1 MTTPKTTPKTL
12 PQTPPKSTA
21 DASMNEGALDKLRE
35 KIDAIDGQ
43 LLELFNQ
50 RAKCAIDVA
59 EIKREL
65 SDDAAASINFFRPDR
80 EAQVIKRLK
89 SLNQGPLSN
98 DEVGRLIRE
107 IMSACLA
114 LEQPLKI
121 AYLGPEGT
129 FTQSAALKHFGHSV
143 STVPMS
149 SIPDVFNSVESG
161 HADYGLVPVE
171 NSTEGVISHTLD
183 MFIDSN
189 LKVCGEVEIRIHHH
203 LAMRSQDVTKIKY
216 IYSHQQSFAQCRRW
230 LDQNFPGIERIPVS
244 SNAEAARLASLEDDA
259 AAICGLP
266 AVEVFKLKICY
277 ENIEDLSDNTT
288 RFVIIGDQDVDSSGN
303 DKTSLLIS
311 TRNIP
316 GALLGLLQPLADHG
330 ISMNKIESR
339 PSHGGKWAYVFFIDI
354 DGHQQDQGVIKALN
368 ELKHQAALFKI
379 LGSYPKASL

>member
-1 MTTPKTTPKTL
+1 MTDDDL
-12 PQTPPKSTA
+12 
-21 DASMNEGALDKLRE
+21 EKLRGR
-35 KIDAIDGQ
+35 IDQIDDQ

-50 RAKCAIDVA
+50 RARCAVEVA
-59 EIKREL
+59 EVKRALNQGEE
-65 SDDAAASINFFRPDR
+65 DINFFRPDR

-107 IMSACLA
+107 VMSACLA

-149 SIPDVFNSVESG
+149 SIPDVFSSVKSG

-183 MFIDSN
+183 MFIDSD

-203 LAMRSQDVTKIKY
+203 LANRSQDTSRIRH

-244 SNAEAARLASLEDDA
+244 SNAEAARLASVEDDA

-266 AVEVFKLKICY
+266 AVEIFDLKICH

-288 RFVIIGDQDVDSSGN
+288 RFVIIGNQDVDPSGN

-311 TRNIP
+311 TRNVP
-316 GALLGLLQPLADHG
+316 GALLGLLQPLADNG

-339 PSHGGKWAYVFFIDI
+339 PAQGHKWAYVFFIDI
-354 DGHQQDQGVIKALN
+354 DGHQRDADVATALN
-368 ELKHQAALFKI
+368 QLKQQASLFKI

>member
-1 MTTPKTTPKTL
+1 M
-12 PQTPPKSTA
+12 S
-21 DASMNEGALDKLRE
+21 DRALQELRDQ
-35 KIDAIDGQ
+35 IDEIDEQ
-43 LLELFNQ
+43 LLALFNR
-50 RAKCAIDVA
+50 RAGCAVSVADVKRADSSSPDDTID
-59 EIKREL
+59 
-65 SDDAAASINFFRPDR
+65 FFRPDR
-80 EAQVIKRLK
+80 EAQVIKRIK
-89 SLNQGPLSN
+89 ALNRGPLSN

-107 IMSACLA
+107 VMSACLA

-149 SIPDVFNSVESG
+149 SIPDVFSAVESE

-183 MFIDSN
+183 MFIDSQ

-203 LAMRSQDVTKIKY
+203 LVNKTQEVDQIKY

-244 SNAEAARLASLEDDA
+244 SNAEAARLAKEDMAA
-259 AAICGLP
+259 AAICGMP
-266 AVEVFKLKICY
+266 AVEVFDLKICY
-277 ENIEDLSDNTT
+277 ENIEDVADNTT
-288 RFVIIGDQDVDSSGN
+288 RFVIIGHPDIEPSGS

-311 TRNIP
+311 AKNRP
-316 GALLGLLQPLADHG
+316 GALLGLLQPLADNG

-339 PSHGGKWAYVFFIDI
+339 PAPERKWQYVFFIDI
-354 DGHQQDQGVIKALN
+354 DGHQNEPDVGKALQ
-368 ELKHQAALFKI
+368 ELKQQAALFKI

>member
-1 MTTPKTTPKTL
+1 MTD
-12 PQTPPKSTA
+12 
-21 DASMNEGALDKLRE
+21 DALEKLR
-35 KIDAIDGQ
+35 KRIDAIDEQ

-50 RAKCAIDVA
+50 RASCAVDVA
-59 EIKREL
+59 AVKRAL
-65 SDDAAASINFFRPDR
+65 SEAVDEGIDFFRPDR
-80 EAQVIKRLK
+80 EAQVINRLK
-89 SLNQGPLSN
+89 SLNNGPLSD

-107 IMSACLA
+107 VMSACLA

-129 FTQSAALKHFGHSV
+129 FTQSAALKHFGQSV
-143 STVPMS
+143 STAPMS

-183 MFIDSN
+183 MFMDSK
-189 LKVCGEVEIRIHHH
+189 LKICGEVEIRVHHH
-203 LAMRSQDVTKIKY
+203 LASKSQNVAQIKH

-230 LDQNFPGIERIPVS
+230 LDQNLPGIERIPVS
-244 SNAEAARLASLEDDA
+244 SNAEAARLASVESDA

-266 AVEVFKLKICY
+266 AVEIFGLKICF
-277 ENIEDLSDNTT
+277 ENIEDLADNTT
-288 RFVIIGDQDVDSSGN
+288 RFVIIGSQAVGPSGN

-311 TRNIP
+311 TKNVP

-339 PSHGGKWAYVFFIDI
+339 PAQGHKWAYVFFIDI
-354 DGHQQDQGVIKALN
+354 DGHQDDKNVTEALN
-368 ELKHQAALFKI
+368 ELQQQAALFKI

>member
-1 MTTPKTTPKTL
+1 MND
-12 PQTPPKSTA
+12 
-21 DASMNEGALDKLRE
+21 DALEKLR
-35 KIDAIDGQ
+35 KRIDTIDEQ

-50 RAKCAIDVA
+50 RASCAVDVA
-59 EIKREL
+59 AVKRALNE
-65 SDDAAASINFFRPDR
+65 AADEGVDFFRPDR
-80 EAQVIKRLK
+80 EAQVINRLK
-89 SLNQGPLSN
+89 SLNQGPLSD

-107 IMSACLA
+107 VMSACLA

-149 SIPDVFNSVESG
+149 SIPDVFNSIESG
-161 HADYGLVPVE
+161 HANYGLVPVE

-183 MFIDSN
+183 MFMDSK
-189 LKVCGEVEIRIHHH
+189 LKICGEVEIRVHHH
-203 LAMRSQDVTKIKY
+203 LASSSQDVSQIKH

-230 LDQNFPGIERIPVS
+230 LDQNFPGIERTPVS
-244 SNAEAARLASLEDDA
+244 SNAEAARLASVESDA

-266 AVEVFKLKICY
+266 AVEIFGLKICF

-288 RFVIIGDQDVDSSGN
+288 RFVIIGGQDVGASGN

-311 TRNIP
+311 TKNVP

-339 PSHGGKWAYVFFIDI
+339 PAQGHKWAYVFFIDI
-354 DGHQQDQGVIKALN
+354 DGHQDDKNVTAALN
-368 ELKHQAALFKI
+368 ELQQQAALFKI

>member
-1 MTTPKTTPKTL
+1 MNDDPL
-12 PQTPPKSTA
+12 
-21 DASMNEGALDKLRE
+21 ASLRDQ
-35 KIDAIDGQ
+35 IDAIDEQ
-43 LLELFNQ
+43 LLDLFNQ
-50 RAKCAIDVA
+50 RARCAVEVA
-59 EIKREL
+59 EVKRTL
-65 SDDAAASINFFRPDR
+65 TDSDDDINFFRPDR

-89 SLNQGPLSN
+89 SLNPGPLAD

-107 IMSACLA
+107 VMSACLA

-161 HADYGLVPVE
+161 HANYGLVPVE
-171 NSTEGVISHTLD
+171 NSTEGVVSHTLD

-203 LAMRSQDVTKIKY
+203 LANRSQDMSKVQR

-230 LDQNFPGIERIPVS
+230 LDQNCPGIDRIPVS
-244 SNAEAARLASLEDDA
+244 SNAEAARLASEQADA

-266 AVEVFKLKICY
+266 AVEIFGLKICY
-277 ENIEDLSDNTT
+277 QNIEDLSDNTT
-288 RFVIIGDQDVDSSGN
+288 RFVIIGNQDVDPSGN

-311 TRNIP
+311 TQNVP
-316 GALLGLLQPLADHG
+316 GALLRLLQPLADNG

-339 PSHGGKWAYVFFIDI
+339 PAQGRKWAYVFFIDI
-354 DGHQQDQGVIKALN
+354 DGHQRDENVISALE
-368 ELKHQAALFKI
+368 ELRPQASLFKI
-379 LGSYPKASL
+379 LGSYPKATL

>member
-1 MTTPKTTPKTL
+1 MND
-12 PQTPPKSTA
+12 
-21 DASMNEGALDKLRE
+21 DALAKLRARIDDIDE
-35 KIDAIDGQ
+35 K
-43 LLELFNQ
+43 LLKLFNE
-50 RAKCAIDVA
+50 RARCAVEVA
-59 EIKREL
+59 GVKREL
-65 SDDAAASINFFRPDR
+65 DNGEDGINFFRPDR
-80 EAQVIKRLK
+80 EAKVMQRIK
-89 SLNQGPLSN
+89 SLNGGPLSD

-107 IMSACLA
+107 VMSACLA

-149 SIPDVFNSVESG
+149 SIPDVFSSVESD

-189 LKVCGEVEIRIHHH
+189 LKVCGEVEIPIHHH
-203 LAMRSQDVTKIKY
+203 LANKTQDMTNVRH

-230 LDQNFPGIERIPVS
+230 LDQNCPGIERIPVS
-244 SNAEAARLASLEDDA
+244 SNAEAARLASEEADA

-266 AVEVFKLKICY
+266 AVEIFDLKICY

-288 RFVIIGDQDVDSSGN
+288 RFVIIGDQDVDPSGN

-311 TRNIP
+311 TKNVP

-339 PSHGGKWAYVFFIDI
+339 PAQGHKWAYVFFIDI
-354 DGHQQDQGVIKALN
+354 DGHQKDEAAIRALE
-368 ELKHQAALFKI
+368 ELKQQASWFKI
-379 LGSYPKASL
+379 LGSYPKATL

>member
-1 MTTPKTTPKTL
+1 
-12 PQTPPKSTA
+12 
-21 DASMNEGALDKLRE
+21 MNEDGLEKLR
-35 KIDAIDGQ
+35 KRIDTIDAQ

-50 RAKCAIDVA
+50 RASCAVDVA
-59 EIKREL
+59 AVKREL
-65 SDDAAASINFFRPDR
+65 SEALDEGVDFFRPDR
-80 EAQVIKRLK
+80 EAQVISRLK
-89 SLNQGPLSN
+89 SLNQGPLSD

-107 IMSACLA
+107 VMSACLA

-149 SIPDVFNSVESG
+149 SIPDVFNSIESG
-161 HADYGLVPVE
+161 HANYGLVPVE

-183 MFIDSN
+183 MFMDSK
-189 LKVCGEVEIRIHHH
+189 LKICGEVEIRVHHH
-203 LAMRSQDVTKIKY
+203 LASKSQDVSRIKH

-244 SNAEAARLASLEDDA
+244 SNAEAARLASVESDA

-266 AVEVFKLKICY
+266 AVEIFDLKICF

-288 RFVIIGDQDVDSSGN
+288 RFVIIGGQDVGASGN

-311 TRNIP
+311 TKNIP

-339 PSHGGKWAYVFFIDI
+339 PAQGHKWAYVFFIDI
-354 DGHQQDQGVIKALN
+354 DGHKDDKNVTEALN
-368 ELKHQAALFKI
+368 ELQQQAALFKI

>member
-1 MTTPKTTPKTL
+1 MTDDDL
-12 PQTPPKSTA
+12 
-21 DASMNEGALDKLRE
+21 EKLRGR
-35 KIDAIDGQ
+35 IDQIDEQ

-50 RAKCAIDVA
+50 RARCAVEVA
-59 EIKREL
+59 EVKRALNQGEE
-65 SDDAAASINFFRPDR
+65 DINFFRPDR

-107 IMSACLA
+107 VMSACLA

-149 SIPDVFNSVESG
+149 SIPDVFSSVKSG

-183 MFIDSN
+183 MFIDSD

-203 LAMRSQDVTKIKY
+203 LANRSQDSSRIRH

-244 SNAEAARLASLEDDA
+244 SNAEAARLASVEDDA

-266 AVEVFKLKICY
+266 AVEIFDLKICH

-288 RFVIIGDQDVDSSGN
+288 RFVIIGNQDVDPSGN

-311 TRNIP
+311 TRNVP
-316 GALLGLLQPLADHG
+316 GALLGLLQPLADNG

-339 PSHGGKWAYVFFIDI
+339 PAQGHKWAYVFFIDI
-354 DGHQQDQGVIKALN
+354 DGHQRDADVATALN
-368 ELKHQAALFKI
+368 QLKQQASLFKI

>member
-1 MTTPKTTPKTL
+1 MTDDDL
-12 PQTPPKSTA
+12 
-21 DASMNEGALDKLRE
+21 EKLRGR
-35 KIDAIDGQ
+35 IDQIDDQ

-50 RAKCAIDVA
+50 RARCAVEVA
-59 EIKREL
+59 EVKRALNQGEE
-65 SDDAAASINFFRPDR
+65 DINFFRPDR

-107 IMSACLA
+107 VMSACLA

-149 SIPDVFNSVESG
+149 SIPDVFSSVKSG

-183 MFIDSN
+183 MFIDSD
-189 LKVCGEVEIRIHHH
+189 LKVCGEVEIRVHHH
-203 LAMRSQDVTKIKY
+203 LANRSQDSSRIRH

-244 SNAEAARLASLEDDA
+244 SNAEAARLASVEDDA

-266 AVEVFKLKICY
+266 AVEIFDLKICH

-288 RFVIIGDQDVDSSGN
+288 RFVIIGNQDVDPSGN

-311 TRNIP
+311 TRNVP
-316 GALLGLLQPLADHG
+316 GALLGLLQPLADNG

-339 PSHGGKWAYVFFIDI
+339 PAQGHKWAYVFFIDI
-354 DGHQQDQGVIKALN
+354 DGHQRDADVATALN
-368 ELKHQAALFKI
+368 QLKQQASLFKI